1 MTAFHAGRVSK
12 THLREGRKAPATP
25 IRKLQPIFRKVKTYK
40 SALRRS
46 QKLRRKALL
55 QYYRPFR
62 CVLIENRDHSAMGFS
77 VRMTSGVSVRKMA
90 QASAMA
96 ASTSAAAE

>member
-12 THLREGRKAPATP
+12 THLRKGHKALTTPAQ
-25 IRKLQPIFRKVKTYK
+25 KLQSVFRKVKTYK
-40 SALRRS
+40 SALQCSFR
-46 QKLRRKALL
+46 LRRKALL

-62 CVLIENRDHSAMGFS
+62 WVLIENRDHSAMGFS
-77 VRMTSGVSVRKMA
+77 VRMTSGVSARRMA